1 VCNVVFFEKN
11 STQNKKMDE
20 ETKTEIQEVDKK
32 PEQVENLLLQAKEQV
47 AAYKAENDRKEL
59 LIKREEE
66 ANAIRLLS
74 GTATAGQPTKT
85 PEELEK
91 DKSQRLADEITNA
104 FK

>member
-1 VCNVVFFEKN
+1 
-11 STQNKKMDE
+11 ME
-20 ETKTEIQEVDKK
+20 EQTTKETQEVDKQ
-32 PEQVENLLLQAKEQV
+32 PEQVENLLSQAKEQV
-47 AAYKAENDRKEL
+47 AAYKAENDRKEA

-66 ANAIRLLS
+66 ANAIRMLS